1 MHSFPSSRL
10 LHIALSGHESGLKEV
25 RLILWSQLGP
35 KHRAASAPTHLSQPN
50 STVINNSPSITLC
63 TQMGRQVEGWWRT
76 APCAALHP
84 IIQIRDWTDS
94 ATPPHPPHPLST
106 FTLLPAAICILQVS
120 FHTICHCR
128 ARAEDS
134 FKKKKGGRGSFPL
147 WFWVIYEV
155 LCFFFLTVSLQE
167 YQSLHTTVDRNVSRL
182 WLSALYHWG
191 VGGDTTWGISTVT
204 SPVVYEAVFN
214 LCTVTQANM

>member
-10 LHIALSGHESGLKEV
+10 LHIALSGHESGLKGV

-94 ATPPHPPHPLST
+94 DTPPRPPNPLST

-134 FKKKKGGRGSFPL
+134 FKKKKRGQREFSILILSDL
-147 WFWVIYEV
+147 WNAV
-155 LCFFFLTVSLQE
+155 FFFWLFRSRNIKVSKPQWTE
-167 YQSLHTTVDRNVSRL
+167 MSHACDWV
-182 WLSALYHWG
+182 LYITEEWE
-191 VGGDTTWGISTVT
+191 GIQL
-204 SPVVYEAVFN
+204 EG
-214 LCTVTQANM
+214 